1 MHQPICDC
9 SFGVIWINK
18 NNCKT
23 LLFIFAFLSSRGYW
37 VEKSINTF
45 GFKNINL
52 SMLEVWIDSE
62 IQIYNN
68 ITIKRNI
75 IEAEECDWGRPPPL
89 AHTTVSELHW
99 LPVNERIN
107 FKLLSITF
115 KALHGLSP
123 LYLQELITIYT
134 PVKLLRSVNKGLLV
148 VPKYNL
154 KSYGM
159 RAFLVMAPL
168 LWNIYQRI
176 LEL

>member
-1 MHQPICDC
+1 M
-9 SFGVIWINK
+9 
-18 NNCKT
+18 
-23 LLFIFAFLSSRGYW
+23 LFIFAFLSSRGYW

-68 ITIKRNI
+68 NNNQTKYYRSWRMWLG
-75 IEAEECDWGRPPPL
+75 ATPPL